1 MNSRTLTCIAMAL
14 LAVLA
19 TPVRLAAQDNG
30 DHNQQK
36 HVRYAI
42 KVLDTP
48 AVLWARSI
56 SPLNNPDPENTRTR

>member
-42 KVLDTP
+42 EC
-48 AVLWARSI
+48 S
-56 SPLNNPDPENTRTR
+56 TRQPFCGQEVFPH